1 VRGQITA
8 QGLNNL
14 ALLHNGAGCGVP
26 YQCERDRLALHQ
38 CAHRSPGFRWKPLVP
53 EAQSCQGTRVERLQ
67 LKRPIAGD
75 VADHPVRERLSDYMC
90 GEFNASPLP
99 DRAALLAQLRYAAGV
114 EIAAMQEYLTA
125 AWSLRPAEDQPEPLL
140 GDLKAAFHALLR
152 IAIGEMR
159 HVRLVNDVLSG
170 LSTPGSFTPAL
181 AVAAEV
187 PGTKVGTVGPVLLR
201 AATQAAIDDFIGL
214 EAPSQSGRPEGPVER
229 AWWPAVEAAAYIIS
243 RALRSNG
250 KSGAL
255 ECTAKRRGPK

>member
-1 VRGQITA
+1 
-8 QGLNNL
+8 
-14 ALLHNGAGCGVP
+14 
-26 YQCERDRLALHQ
+26 
-38 CAHRSPGFRWKPLVP
+38 LVP